1 MIIETEKKVHWN
13 YFLAL
18 ESDVE
23 NLSRYVEFTEKNYST
38 YSIEMVRLLLA
49 ACSEI
54 DVIAKILCKRVVT
67 DKKPKNMDQYREIL
81 KEKIPYIPEM
91 KILIQRYGLETIPW
105 ENWQSDENPEWWGQY
120 NDVKHERNKHFEHAN
135 LKNTLNSIGG
145 LFIFLL
151 YLYADESG
159 KCNLNPIPSL
169 FNIEDAYIDYIHT
182 EGVSYSLPQKQ
193 SHTH

>member
-23 NLSRYVEFTEKNYST
+23 NLSRYVEFTEKNYLT

-67 DKKPKNMDQYREIL
+67 GKKPENMDQYREIL
-81 KEKIPYIPEM
+81 KEKIPYLPEM

-105 ENWQSDENPEWWGQY
+105 KNWQSDENPEWWKGY
-120 NDVKHERNKHFEHAN
+120 NEVKHERNKYFEHAN

-151 YLYADESG
+151 YLYTDDSG

-169 FNIEDAYIDYIHT
+169 LNIEDAYIDYIHT

-193 SHTH
+193 SDTH